1 MFRCKYVKDIIPENG
16 TLTIGPY
23 SNGQMATFSTD
34 TACPAMWAI
43 GLGVVL
49 KRHYCGRGA
58 IDFSHIPQEPA
69 PTIPFPT
76 TKGKI
81 SPAPPA
87 KQTFSNGG
95 KSGGK
100 GGKNSDGYKPTSVP
114 VTDYTTMLKQLQQGI
129 TQATPNTKTLVKQ
142 VVDALV
148 PTFETAVKQQ
158 LTKCNSSKT
167 PPQWLNPQL
176 QTVIANPLT
185 THLDGLTNTINS
197 IDARIPAVTASGE
210 STPVQNAVTQSSA
223 KTNNVTNLPDSA
235 PGLQNT
241 RSMPSDIN
249 SNTNTNN
256 NFNSNSNINTHVFAH
271 GHLNMSTHYQQ
282 DLQATFDRHQRN
294 RALERRL
301 REEEERERER
311 ERDLR
316 ETMLRQQ
323 IATLNQQLGRYD
335 STRPRM

>member
-1 MFRCKYVKDIIPENG
+1 
-16 TLTIGPY
+16 
-23 SNGQMATFSTD
+23 
-34 TACPAMWAI
+34 
-43 GLGVVL
+43 
-49 KRHYCGRGA
+49 
-58 IDFSHIPQEPA
+58 
-69 PTIPFPT
+69 
-76 TKGKI
+76 
-81 SPAPPA
+81 
-87 KQTFSNGG
+87 
-95 KSGGK
+95 
-100 GGKNSDGYKPTSVP
+100 
-114 VTDYTTMLKQLQQGI
+114 
-129 TQATPNTKTLVKQ
+129 
-142 VVDALV
+142 
-148 PTFETAVKQQ
+148 
-158 LTKCNSSKT
+158 
-167 PPQWLNPQL
+167 
-176 QTVIANPLT
+176 
-185 THLDGLTNTINS
+185 LDGLTNTINS

-223 KTNNVTNLPDSA
+223 KTNNVTNLPVSA

-323 IATLNQQLGRYD
+323 IATLNQQLGMYD